1 MMRNDYRRALILLR
15 GNAAGYS
22 GHVRL
27 QRRTLMGSMYFL
39 IQAPPQCTTLRAA
52 LVGRGK
58 DSYYACALGEMQRD
72 ARGQAVLSYNFDP
85 RNICQRELEQYQL
98 IVITCAED
106 DDCSVLLWG
115 NVCGHADVNWERVR
129 TAVCGLYAMGVAREE
144 TADLQENTE
153 EVIVETPCCDSTEAQ
168 MDTSLEAPNA
178 MEDAA
183 SEDMPRTAGELL
195 GIDLNLPW
203 PESIEPVRALFQV
216 SVPMENPPDTEY
228 VYIAAAMPM
237 ESGYAYSAV
246 GVRVQNG
253 VPVSVRYG
261 LPAPWS
267 EEPPTGLEDYSWLG
281 DQNRGFWMT
290 QIDFSGDESPHYC
303 T

>member
-27 QRRTLMGSMYFL
+27 ERRTLMGSMYFL
-39 IQAPPQCTTLRAA
+39 IQAPSGCGTLRAA

-72 ARGQAVLSYNFDP
+72 ARGQAVLGWNFDP
-85 RNICQRELEQYQL
+85 RNICERELEQYQL
-98 IVITCAED
+98 IVVTCAED
-106 DDCSVLLWG
+106 ADCAILLWG
-115 NVCGHADVNWERVR
+115 NVCGHAEMNWERVR
-129 TAVCGLYAMGVAREE
+129 TAVCGLYAPPVAREGE
-144 TADLQENTE
+144 AIPEEHAPALIVQEPCCGEAQNTADVPE
-153 EVIVETPCCDSTEAQ
+153 EAGPQ
-168 MDTSLEAPNA
+168 
-178 MEDAA
+178 
-183 SEDMPRTAGELL
+183 TAGELL
-195 GIDLNLPW
+195 DIDMSLPW
-203 PESIEPVRALFQV
+203 PADIEPVRALFQI
-216 SVPMENPPDTEY
+216 SAPMENPPDQEY
-228 VYIAAAMPM
+228 VYIAAAMPP

-253 VPVSVRYG
+253 VPASVRYG

-267 EEPPTGLEDYSWLG
+267 AAPPAGLEDYSWLG

-290 QIDFSGDESPHYC
+290 QIDFSEGE
-303 T
+303 